1 MAKKDISKR
10 IVSMSLD
17 IKLTERLK
25 KVAEN
30 EGRSVSYIVEQCVAE
45 YLPILEQEE
54 ILLPVKANESIEQ
67 MLGTI
72 AGGSTADWLQQM
84 GLRPTSIRY
93 DGKEVSI
100 GLGAVVSEDKD
111 APLKDIDA
119 KITIIEGDA
128 VDMDPDIARCI
139 DWSKM

>member
-1 MAKKDISKR
+1 M
-10 IVSMSLD
+10 
-17 IKLTERLK
+17 
-25 KVAEN
+25 
-30 EGRSVSYIVEQCVAE
+30 
-45 YLPILEQEE
+45 LEQEE
-54 ILLPVKANESIEQ
+54 INLPVKANESIEQ

-93 DGKEVSI
+93 DGTAVSI
-100 GLGAVVSEDKD
+100 GLGVAENDDKD

-119 KITIIEGDA
+119 KLTIIDGDA
-128 VDMDPDIARCI
+128 ENMDPDIARCI